1 MRARC
6 SASRAY
12 DAVTSLVRS
21 VVRTA
26 SVSVILNVLAVVTRP
41 SRVRR
46 FDRRNVISRPPGTR
60 LSDAFSMSPR
70 DAAPRGQNRVWR
82 SVGDAAAKKS
92 GSAPNF
98 FWGASIGCEWIAKPK
113 IGIRRA
119 AFQTIRT
126 LRRDTPVGQQ
136 GCPRECRTGSGCVA
150 IASWRRRAR
159 RWFGA
164 VPRASCGGP
173 AVPGCIFRNTRVS
186 RPFRAYDG
194 AGLDRVQIPFRIVV
208 HLVARHRSTGGDV
221 QDIPSKLMD
230 VHRTGVMTE

>member
-1 MRARC
+1 MRARR

-126 LRRDTPVGQQ
+126 LRRDTPEGSQ
-136 GCPRECRTGSGCVA
+136 GCPRVCRAGSDAWPSRHGEGVHGDGSA
-150 IASWRRRAR
+150 RFRA
-159 RWFGA
+159 
-164 VPRASCGGP
+164 PRAAGRQCRAVSSETRGFPGLSGPTMGPVWTAYRFRFASSC
-173 AVPGCIFRNTRVS
+173 TSS
-186 RPFRAYDG
+186 RDTG
-194 AGLDRVQIPFRIVV
+194 AQVV
-208 HLVARHRSTGGDV
+208 TCKISRRS
-221 QDIPSKLMD
+221 
-230 VHRTGVMTE
+230 